1 MTPTKQ
7 KILGVLSLILCLTSC
22 NCGAKLEEYLFRKG
36 KAVAGYCNIN
46 SVRYEDSKIYDPEF
60 HSQHPHYTTL
70 GRTMFI
76 DPERYVFSY
85 ALLSDPKDEIP
96 EFKYRLYFYLPCE
109 YNGWN
114 NQRTYSITEDNR
126 WEYKMPFDF
135 NVMNVEQLVK
145 ELRRKDQLG
154 VAILRNNATGEEV
167 CLSGTLEVVQDKQY
181 LEYYCIK
188 YQLKGKWRT
197 GGILQVVGESNNSV
211 DLRAWHGKNK

>member
-1 MTPTKQ
+1 MNLTKQ

-22 NCGAKLEEYLFRKG
+22 NCGAKLEEYLFKKG
-36 KAVAGYCNIN
+36 KTVAGYCNIN

-76 DPERYVFSY
+76 VPERYVFSY
-85 ALLSDPKDEIP
+85 ALLADPKDEIP

-109 YNGWN
+109 HNGWN

-126 WEYKMPFDF
+126 WEYKLPFDF

-154 VAILRNNATGEEV
+154 VAILRNNATEEEV

-181 LEYYCIK
+181 PEYYCIK

-197 GGILQVVGESNNSV
+197 GGLLQIIGESNTSV
-211 DLRAWHGKNK
+211 DLRAWSNKK